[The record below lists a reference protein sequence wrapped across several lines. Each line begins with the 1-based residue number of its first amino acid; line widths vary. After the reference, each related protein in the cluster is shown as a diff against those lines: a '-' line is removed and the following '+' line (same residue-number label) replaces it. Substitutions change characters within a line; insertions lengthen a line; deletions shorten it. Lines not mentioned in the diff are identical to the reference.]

1 MGPTDAAPPALQ
13 MSEETPRCVQAPAC
27 RGAGASLCPHGRPRG
42 DMSPQPPR
50 GPASHQH
57 VAWEQLPG
65 ALAAHGRS
73 SSFIIHRRLGPAV
86 AGFFFFATEK
96 LGGREN
102 FSSQPRQELKTY
114 ALAASASPGASGDG
128 DEAGAGFSI
137 AAPLEAGSVPSEPA
151 FSGYP
156 RAREGDGEVCC
167 SVTPSAAPRPP
178 ARPRGMGGL
187 RVASAWPRCIRAGRE
202 HGLCKVLCKQP
213 PWAGRLAASQGWL
226 CRDHPCPQPCLH
238 PHIPSSSPS
247 PTSSLSP
254 TPTLS
259 LPPVPTPCPNPHTHP
274 CSHPTPGC
282 SWCCPLPAHPHKQAR
297 AADPGPRDL
306 EVNMEITNR
315 LFLPAAAVSH
325 RVP

>member
-27 RGAGASLCPHGRPRG
+27 SGAGASLCPHGRPRG

-86 AGFFFFATEK
+86 AGCFFFATEK

-151 FSGYP
+151 FPGYP

-178 ARPRGMGGL
+178 ARPSGMGGL

-238 PHIPSSSPS
+238 PPHPILVPIPNLILVTNPNSIPTPSPNPMPQSPYPSLFPPHPRLLLVLPSSRTPSQAGTCCRSPS
-247 PTSSLSP
+247 PG
-254 TPTLS
+254 
-259 LPPVPTPCPNPHTHP
+259 
-274 CSHPTPGC
+274 PG
-282 SWCCPLPAHPHKQAR
+282 
-297 AADPGPRDL
+297 G
-306 EVNMEITNR
+306 
-315 LFLPAAAVSH
+315 
-325 RVP
+325 

>member
-1 MGPTDAAPPALQ
+1 M
-13 MSEETPRCVQAPAC
+13 
-27 RGAGASLCPHGRPRG
+27 
-42 DMSPQPPR
+42 
-50 GPASHQH
+50 
-57 VAWEQLPG
+57 
-65 ALAAHGRS
+65 AAHGRS
-73 SSFIIHRRLGPAV
+73 SSFIIHCCLGPAV

-167 SVTPSAAPRPP
+167 SITPSAAPRPP
-178 ARPRGMGGL
+178 ARPSGMGGL

-238 PHIPSSSPS
+238 PHIPSSSP
-247 PTSSLSP
+247 TSSLSP

-282 SWCCPLPAHPHKQAR
+282 SWCCPLPEHPHKQAR
-297 AADPGPRDL
+297 AADPRPRDL